1 MREDVSFRSV
11 DQQCQGWLYTPPSR
25 TSASPG
31 PGVVMA
37 HGFGG
42 VREMDLPPFAE
53 AMADASLTVLLF
65 DYRFFGTSDGMPRQR
80 LSPRSQLEDYR
91 NAVSWLSTRPEV
103 DPARI
108 GAWGTSFSG
117 AHMLHL
123 AAFERRIKAVV
134 TQVPAASA
142 FENARRLM
150 PPEVLAF
157 VLEALATER
166 AAQYAGAPASYLP
179 ISAPPGE
186 FCALPDPGTHD
197 TLLKAA
203 AASPTF
209 RNEITLLSM
218 EEVLEY
224 APATTAHL
232 IDTTPLLMLLADRDT
247 LTPVDLALRAFE
259 SVSAP
264 KKLVRFDVTHHDVY
278 EEPTR
283 TLSVEAAV
291 EWFEEHL

>member
-1 MREDVSFRSV
+1 
-11 DQQCQGWLYTPPSR
+11 
-25 TSASPG
+25 
-31 PGVVMA
+31 MA

-53 AMADASLTVLLF
+53 AMAAAGLTVLLF
-65 DYRFFGTSDGMPRQR
+65 DYRFFGTSDGLPRQR

-103 DPARI
+103 EPARI

-142 FENARRLM
+142 LENAKRLM
-150 PPEVLAF
+150 PPEVLAM
-157 VLEALATER
+157 VLDALAAER
-166 AAQYAGAPASYLP
+166 AAQYAGAAVSYLP

-197 TLLKAA
+197 TLVKAA
-203 AASPTF
+203 AAAPSF

-224 APATTAHL
+224 APAATAHL
-232 IDTTPLLMLLADRDT
+232 IDSTPVLMLLADRDT
-247 LTPVDLALRAFE
+247 LTPVDLALEAFDAIR
-259 SVSAP
+259 AP
-264 KKLVRFDVTHHDVY
+264 KKLTRFDVTHHDVY

-283 TLSVEAAV
+283 TQAVTAAV
-291 EWFEEHL
+291 QWFQEHL